1 MKNGISYNGTEYKL
15 PDIAAGKIVP
25 DVVDRFAREEYL
37 RIRAEKRATLYFA
50 LGLLGTLAGT
60 ILGWLLA
67 KFF

>member
-25 DVVDRFAREEYL
+25 DVVDTFAREEYL